1 LRYEIIISGLGGQ
14 GILLAGNIIG
24 TAVAV
29 FEGLEAVQI
38 VAYGPEARG
47 GRVFTEVIISDE
59 EIDYPRVL
67 RPDIVI
73 TMSQRAYDEFGRAVI
88 PGGRLIYDPGLV
100 VPEEREDVELIPIPA
115 TKMAEE
121 LGARIS
127 ANMVMLGALTAL
139 CDLLK
144 PEAVEQAI
152 SMRVRRALEVNLKAF
167 RMGYEAGLRWL
178 EEARR

>member
-1 LRYEIIISGLGGQ
+1 MRYELIIAGMGGQ
-14 GILLAGNIIG
+14 GILLAGNILG
-24 TAVAV
+24 TAAAV
-29 FEGLEAVQI
+29 FQGLKAVQI

-47 GRVFTEVIISDE
+47 GRVFTELIISDE

-67 RPDIVI
+67 RPNIVI
-73 TMSQRAYDEFGRAVI
+73 VMSQRAYDEFGTAVA
-88 PGGRLIYDPGLV
+88 PGGLLIYDPELV
-100 VPEEREDVELIPIPA
+100 VPEEREGVKLIPIPA

-152 SMRVRRALEVNLKAF
+152 KTKVRRALEVNLKAF
-167 RMGYEAGLRWL
+167 RKGYEAGLRWL
-178 EEARR
+178 GEARR

>member
-1 LRYEIIISGLGGQ
+1 MRYELIIAGMGGQ
-14 GILLAGNIIG
+14 GILLAGNVLG
-24 TAVAV
+24 TAAAV
-29 FEGLEAVQI
+29 FQGLEAVQI
-38 VAYGPEARG
+38 VSYGPEARG
-47 GRVFTEVIISDE
+47 GRVFTELIISDE

-73 TMSQRAYDEFGRAVI
+73 TMSQRAYDEFGTAVAQ
-88 PGGRLIYDPGLV
+88 GGLLIYDPGLV
-100 VPEEREDVELIPIPA
+100 VPEEREGVKLVPIPA
-115 TKMAEE
+115 TEMAEK

-152 SMRVRRALEVNLKAF
+152 KTKVRRALEVNLKAF
-167 RMGYEAGLRWL
+167 RKGYEAGLRWL

>member
-1 LRYEIIISGLGGQ
+1 MRYELIIAGMGGQ
-14 GILLAGNIIG
+14 GILLAGNILG
-24 TAVAV
+24 TAAAV
-29 FEGLEAVQI
+29 FQGLKAVQI

-47 GRVFTEVIISDE
+47 GRVFTELIISDE

-67 RPDIVI
+67 RPNIVI
-73 TMSQRAYDEFGRAVI
+73 VMSQRAYDEFGTAVA
-88 PGGRLIYDPGLV
+88 PGGLLIYDPELV
-100 VPEEREDVELIPIPA
+100 VAEEREGVKLVPIPA

-121 LGARIS
+121 LGAKIS

-152 SMRVRRALEVNLKAF
+152 KTKVRRALEVNLKAF
-167 RMGYEAGLRWL
+167 RKGYEAGLRWL
-178 EEARR
+178 GEARR

>member
-1 LRYEIIISGLGGQ
+1 LRYELIIAGMGGQ
-14 GILLAGNIIG
+14 GILLAGNILG
-24 TAVAV
+24 TAAAV
-29 FEGLEAVQI
+29 FQGLKAVQI

-47 GRVFTEVIISDE
+47 GRVFTELIISDE

-73 TMSQRAYDEFGRAVI
+73 AMSQRAYDEFGTAVA
-88 PGGRLIYDPGLV
+88 PGGLLIYDPELV
-100 VPEEREDVELIPIPA
+100 VAEEREGVKLVPIPA

-121 LGARIS
+121 LGAKIS

-152 SMRVRRALEVNLKAF
+152 KTKVRRALEVNLKAF
-167 RMGYEAGLRWL
+167 RKGYEAGLRWL
-178 EEARR
+178 GEARR